1 MSQIRS
7 ELSINGVKAAKAL
20 AKQLGFVKR
29 RPPAKVPVSLIDGA
43 WRKSKARVRKFT
55 HAEALA
61 TVDRVWRDKAVSE
74 YIRRSTAPWLRI
86 HIHAGKVPNSYN
98 KGMGASND
106 KITILIAKAAGLYKI
121 VSVKHVRDSRASR
134 CAGGSGPGYSV
145 QSSAAGGQGP
155 WTTKPNAP
163 QGKFSLES

>member
-1 MSQIRS
+1 MRQIRS

-20 AKQLGFVKR
+20 AKQFGFVER
-29 RPPAKVPVSLIDGA
+29 RPPAKTLVTLIDGA

-55 HAEALA
+55 HAEALD
-61 TVDRVWRDKAVSE
+61 TVDRVWRDKAVSG

-86 HIHAGKVPNSYN
+86 LIHAGKVPNSYN
-98 KGMGASND
+98 AGMKASND
-106 KITILIAKAAGLYKI
+106 KITILVAKAVGLYKI
-121 VSVKHVRDSRASR
+121 VSVEHERGTRWSR

-145 QSSAAGGQGP
+145 QTSGPFHPGP

-163 QGKFSLES
+163 RGSFSLES